1 MRASHRNA
9 AWAALALA
17 GVFAGCDGNTN
28 DESVAYFAV
37 TRRASLN
44 SNEKEGNEVCSS
56 PSISADGLFIAF
68 ASKSTNLHPDDTDLK
83 SDIFVRDLRTGTTI
97 LASRA
102 TDGTK
107 ANGDCFNPM
116 ISANGRF
123 VVFDTV
129 ATNLDSDPDLPDT
142 DPGRDVYWRDLQDGV
157 TRHVS
162 RDTAANPVTGPD
174 GALYA
179 ERSLMPKVSG
189 DGRFVAF
196 LFGDG
201 TGAARTPVQV
211 RLRDVQQRK
220 TEILSYM
227 PGLTSPFGRD
237 CQTPALSVDGQTA
250 AFAVDN
256 GSIGTPQL
264 QVFVRDRVAAE
275 TYLISRASGV
285 AGADGN
291 GNSFQPALS
300 SDGQLVAFA
309 SSSTNLID
317 AGFDANGAW
326 DIFVRNRTTNET
338 VRVSNAN
345 AGTEAIGDSFSP
357 ALSADG
363 RYVAFVSDAANLVNG
378 DTNKAADVFVRD
390 TKGRTTVRVSVRT
403 YGAEANDASDEPAI
417 TADGSWVVFTSVATD
432 LVEGDNN
439 NTTDIFV
446 RGPLH

>member
-17 GVFAGCDGNTN
+17 GAFAGCDGNTN
-28 DESVAYFAV
+28 NDSVDHFAV

-83 SDIFVRDLRTGTTI
+83 SDIFVRDLKTGKTY
-97 LASRA
+97 LVSRA

-107 ANGDCFNPM
+107 ANDDCFNPM
-116 ISANGRF
+116 ISADGRY

-142 DPGRDVYWRDLQDGV
+142 DPGRDVYWRDLQTGV
-157 TRHVS
+157 TRHIS
-162 RDTAANPVTGPD
+162 RDSAANPVTGPD
-174 GALYA
+174 GALYT
-179 ERSLMPKVSG
+179 ERSVMPKISG
-189 DGRFVAF
+189 DGRYVAF

-211 RLRDVQQRK
+211 RLRDVQQRT
-220 TEILSYM
+220 TEILSYL
-227 PGLTSPFGRD
+227 PGTTTPFGKD
-237 CQTPALSVDGQTA
+237 CQTPAISTDGQTV
-250 AFAVDN
+250 AFAVDVAAM
-256 GSIGTPQL
+256 GTKL
-264 QVFVRDRVAAE
+264 DVYVRDRVAVG
-275 TYLISRASGV
+275 TFLVSRASG
-285 AGADGN
+285 AGGAQGN
-291 GNSFQPALS
+291 GHSWQPALS
-300 SDGQLVAFA
+300 DNGQFVAFA
-309 SSSTNLID
+309 SSSTNLLD
-317 AGFDANGAW
+317 AGLDANGAW
-326 DIFVRNRTTNET
+326 DIFVRDRALDTTT
-338 VRVSNAN
+338 RVSNAN
-345 AGTEAIGDSFSP
+345 AGTEAIGDSSSP
-357 ALSADG
+357 AISADG

-378 DTNKAADVFVRD
+378 DTNKAADVFIRD

-439 NTTDIFV
+439 NTTDVFV